1 MPSSPPA
8 DKKNQ
13 SKFIQSDNF
22 ILFGEDV
29 DNKAEKLFGTDGVRG
44 RANQHPITPEMAVK
58 IGRAA
63 ALYFQSR
70 KNGAVKIG
78 IGRDTRI
85 SGNMLESAA
94 AAGICSAGA
103 DAMFADVIPTPGLAH
118 VIRKFDLD
126 AGVMIS
132 ASHNPFEDN
141 GLKIFGG
148 KGFKLSDEVENE
160 IEALAFKDFPGGP
173 VGETHQIPD
182 AQDSY
187 AAFLQSLLPG
197 ETPLKGLK
205 IVLDASNG
213 ATYSI
218 APQVF
223 SRLGAEIIPLFTSP
237 DGMNINVDCGSQH
250 PETLQKEVIAGN
262 AHLGLAFDGDGDR
275 LIAVD
280 ETGARISGDQILII
294 CGAWLKETGRLAQ
307 NTVVST
313 VMSNLGFKKALD
325 RMDIKHIAAD
335 VGDRYVLETMQAS
348 GAVIGGEDSGHMI
361 FLDCHTTG
369 DGILSGIQLIGAML
383 HFQKPLSEL
392 GRMMDVFPQV
402 LINIPVT
409 SKPDLATVKPVAAA
423 IEKAENALGDQGR
436 ILVRYS
442 GTRSV
447 CRVMVEGP
455 TREATQGTAQ
465 AIAEVVKQELGE

>member
-1 MPSSPPA
+1 MRSQ
-8 DKKNQ
+8 Q
-13 SKFIQSDNF
+13 SI
-22 ILFGEDV
+22 GEKV
-29 DNKAEKLFGTDGVRG
+29 NNKAEKLFGTDGVRG
-44 RANQHPITPEMAVK
+44 KANQYPITPEMAVK

-63 ALYFQSR
+63 ALYFQSP
-70 KNGAVKIG
+70 KKGAVKIA

-103 DAMFADVIPTPGLAH
+103 DALSAGVIPTPGLAH
-118 VIRKFDLD
+118 VIREYNLD

-148 KGFKLSDEVENE
+148 KGFKLSDQVERE
-160 IEALAFKDFPGGP
+160 IEALALQDFPGGP
-173 VGETHQIPD
+173 VGRTEQIPG

-197 ETPLKGLK
+197 DKPLKGLK

-213 ATYSI
+213 AAFAV

-223 SRLGAEIIPLFTSP
+223 ASLGAEVFPLFTSP
-237 DGMNINVDCGSQH
+237 DGVNINVNCGSQH
-250 PETLQKEVIAGN
+250 PETLQKEVLAN
-262 AHLGLAFDGDGDR
+262 KAHLGLAFDGDADR

-280 ETGARISGDQILII
+280 ETGARISGDQILVI
-294 CGAWLKETGRLAQ
+294 CGAWMKQTGRLAQ

-325 RMDIKHIAAD
+325 LMDIRHIAAD
-335 VGDRYVLETMQAS
+335 VGDRYVLEAMQAS

-369 DGILSGIQLIGAML
+369 DGVLSGVQLIGAML
-383 HFQKPLSEL
+383 HFHKPLSEL
-392 GRMMDVFPQV
+392 SRMMDVFPQV
-402 LINIPVT
+402 LINIPVL

-423 IEKAENALGDQGR
+423 IEKAENELGDQGR

-442 GTRSV
+442 GTRPV

-455 TREATQGTAQ
+455 TREVTEGTAQ
-465 AIAEVVKQELGE
+465 AIAAVVKRELG